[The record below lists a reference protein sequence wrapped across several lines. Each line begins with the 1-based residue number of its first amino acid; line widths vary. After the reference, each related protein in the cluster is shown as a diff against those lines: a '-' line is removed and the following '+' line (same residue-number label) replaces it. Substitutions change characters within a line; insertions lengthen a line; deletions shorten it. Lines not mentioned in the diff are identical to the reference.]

1 MIRAATI
8 AISLAGLS
16 SAASAQNFSLT
27 LVPSAQTIDTSAGAV
42 TMTVTVIGDADVGVY
57 MLEGAFGI
65 QTDSASII
73 DMQWQPAIWSV
84 FNKDGGYAG
93 NGNYNQTL
101 FAQLELG
108 QPFPFPDSSLLGNPI
123 GSFQVTIA
131 ADQVGQAEMSILPG
145 DPFTLLTYDRMA
157 SRFYRSSD
165 GNLTLNGT
173 TLTFI
178 PAPGAAS
185 LLAFA
190 GVVVARRRR

>member
-1 MIRAATI
+1 MIRTATI
-8 AISLAGLS
+8 VIGLAGLS

-27 LVPSAQTIDTSAGAV
+27 LVPSAQTIDTSGGAA

-57 MLEGAFGI
+57 MLSGLFGI
-65 QTDSASII
+65 QTDSDSII
-73 DMQWQPAIWSV
+73 DMQWQPASWST

-93 NGNYNQTL
+93 NGNYNPTL

-108 QPFPFPDSSLLGNPI
+108 QPFPFPDSSLVGNPI

-131 ADQVGQAEMSILPG
+131 ADQVGQAEMRIVPG
-145 DPFTLLTYDRMA
+145 DPFTLETYDRMA
-157 SRFYRSSD
+157 GRFYRSSD

-173 TLTFI
+173 TLAFV

-185 LLAFA
+185 MLAFA
-190 GVVVARRRR
+190 GVVGVRRRR

>member
-1 MIRAATI
+1 MIRTAAI
-8 AISLAGLS
+8 VIGLAGLA

-27 LVPSAQTIDTSAGAV
+27 LVPSAQTIDTSGGAA
-42 TMTVTVIGDADVGVY
+42 TVTVTVFGDADVGVY
-57 MLEGAFGI
+57 MYGGTFGI

-73 DMQWQPAIWSV
+73 DMQWQAADWSV
-84 FNKDGGYAG
+84 FNTDGGYAG
-93 NGNYNQTL
+93 DGNYNHVV
-101 FAQLELG
+101 FGQLDIG
-108 QPFPFPDSSLLGNPI
+108 SIFPLPDASIVGNPI

-131 ADQVGQAEMSILPG
+131 AGQVGQTEMSIVPG
-145 DPFTLLTYDRMA
+145 DPFTLQTYDRV
-157 SRFYRSSD
+157 SGLLYESSN

-173 TLTFI
+173 TLTFV